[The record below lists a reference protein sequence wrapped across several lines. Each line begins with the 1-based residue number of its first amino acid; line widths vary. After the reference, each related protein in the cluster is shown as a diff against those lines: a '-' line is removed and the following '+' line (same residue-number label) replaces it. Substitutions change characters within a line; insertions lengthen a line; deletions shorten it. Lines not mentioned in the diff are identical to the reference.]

1 MSEKMT
7 VGRYLVKRLEQLNI
21 GHVFGVPGD
30 FVLGF
35 MDLLVES
42 PSLELVGTCNELN
55 AGYAADAYARMRGIG
70 AVCITYNVGGLSLL
84 NAISGAYSES
94 VPVIVI
100 SGAPAIGS
108 AKQSV
113 VLHHTSGNLK
123 LQQTIFKQVTAAAV
137 ALTDA
142 AEAPKQID
150 AAISACL
157 RRKLPVYIE
166 IPTDMVNAPCAEPM
180 LPLSEHKIDHTDQ
193 DSLHEAI
200 RDAVEVIESAATPVL
215 LVGLETARFH
225 LHEQLEQLL
234 EKSGLPYATILS
246 TKGVLPENHPQFIG
260 TYAGG
265 LLCSCARK
273 RIESSDCV
281 INLGALFSD
290 VDLLNTAAEGFPGI
304 QAGQGFVKI
313 SRRIYENIELGA
325 FMQALSNKLSHRPQ
339 SPLGKELLC
348 TREERARICPWVE
361 RIQPPTNNSPADHLE
376 LAMLYKHLGAYLDEN
391 TLLVADTGDAMFSA
405 AALQLKNTNSFVCQA
420 LYMSIGYSVPATL
433 GVCMA
438 QPDKRVITLVG
449 DGAFQMTCQEL
460 STIIRRKLN
469 PIFIL
474 INNDGY
480 TVERLIHEGPYND
493 IQQWKYHGLPQVFG
507 ESCSFDV
514 HSERELVEALA
525 KAKRSSSTAFIE
537 VHLDRMDSS
546 EALKTL
552 GEGLRK
558 RNQL

>member
-42 PSLELVGTCNELN
+42 PALKLVGTCNELN
-55 AGYAADAYARMRGIG
+55 AGYAADAYARMRGVG

-100 SGAPAIGS
+100 SGAPATGS
-108 AKQSV
+108 AKRSV
-113 VLHHTSGNLK
+113 VPHHTSGNLN
-123 LQQTIFKQVTAAAV
+123 LQQSIFETVTAAAV

-142 AEAPKQID
+142 GEAPKQID
-150 AAISACL
+150 TAITACL

-166 IPTDMVNAPCAEPM
+166 IPTDMVNAPCAEPTS
-180 LPLSEHKIDHTDQ
+180 LLSEHDADYTDQ
-193 DSLHEAI
+193 DSLHEAVS
-200 RDAVEVIESAATPVL
+200 DAVEVIESAANPVL

-225 LHEQLEQLL
+225 LRDHLSQLL

-246 TKGVLPENHPQFIG
+246 TKGILPEHQPQFIG

-273 RIESSDCV
+273 RIETSDCV
-281 INLGALFSD
+281 INLGARFSD
-290 VDLLNTAAEGFPGI
+290 VDLLNTTAEGFPGI

-325 FMQALSNKLSHRPQ
+325 FMRALIDKISQRQ
-339 SPLGKELLC
+339 SLLGKDFLC
-348 TREERARICPWVE
+348 TPEERARICPWVE
-361 RIQPPTNNSPADHLE
+361 RNRRTAKTAPADHLE
-376 LAMLYKHLGAYLDEN
+376 LAMVYKHLSALLDEN

-460 STIIRRKLN
+460 STIIRHKLN
-469 PIFIL
+469 PVFIL

-493 IQQWKYHGLPQVFG
+493 IQQWTYHKLPQVFG
-507 ESCSFDV
+507 ESRSFDV
-514 HSERELVEALA
+514 HSERELVEALETA
-525 KAKRSSSTAFIE
+525 KASSVTAFIE
-537 VHLDRMDSS
+537 VHLERMDSS
-546 EALKTL
+546 EALRTL